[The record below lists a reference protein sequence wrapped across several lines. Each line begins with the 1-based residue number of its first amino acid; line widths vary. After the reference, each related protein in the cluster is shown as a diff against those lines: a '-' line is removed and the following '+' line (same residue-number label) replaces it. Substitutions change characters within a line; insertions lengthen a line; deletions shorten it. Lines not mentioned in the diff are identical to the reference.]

1 MGRRQWLESWLMTG
15 RVRWRR
21 WPRPCNEMQLFFL
34 AAWLRHVLH
43 TSRQTLKMR
52 QHFGQL
58 AAWTDCLSAH
68 AHLLT
73 HTHSL
78 TLTHICT
85 YTHTHVACGR
95 SERVGQLRPR
105 AIAPSLS
112 SPFRCQLSLMY
123 PARSGH
129 ASCLWPA
136 SASSSSCRAKCF
148 ALRLIDLIWRQACAG
163 AVSKNPKIDM
173 LPRQKLKVEGQKE
186 KDEQKLKIR
195 EILTLT
201 FALLTA
207 RAAQWACPRYCT
219 FIKEKDAKSFLETP
233 NKGYLYGFAEILIKN
248 FRKNLKNLNWIK
260 QARRIVRYQAL
271 MS

>member
-1 MGRRQWLESWLMTG
+1 MERRQCLESWLMTG
-15 RVRWRR
+15 RMRWRMWRR

-34 AAWLRHVLH
+34 APWLRHVLH

-78 TLTHICT
+78 KLTHVC
-85 YTHTHVACGR
+85 THTHTHTR
-95 SERVGQLRPR
+95 IGQLRPR

-136 SASSSSCRAKCF
+136 FCVFVFVQRKVFRSAPDW
-148 ALRLIDLIWRQACAG
+148 LDMTAG
-163 AVSKNPKIDM
+163 MCGRRFQESQD
-173 LPRQKLKVEGQKE
+173 
-186 KDEQKLKIR
+186 
-195 EILTLT
+195 
-201 FALLTA
+201 
-207 RAAQWACPRYCT
+207 RYV
-219 FIKEKDAKSFLETP
+219 A
-233 NKGYLYGFAEILIKN
+233 
-248 FRKNLKNLNWIK
+248 
-260 QARRIVRYQAL
+260 
-271 MS
+271 